1 MSSKQERKRAEKR
14 RNEIASDYR
23 NRLGLIFENSITFEN
38 LPDDLP
44 KRYLSRVLREKGGIA
59 YDKISGLY
67 LPYVRMGIDVYGL
80 PTGYTLVG
88 YDGTVFTRRAEEV
101 IILRTNPHSV
111 PVQQFLDIQ
120 IEKLIEFDMSIMQNL
135 DAIKTMSVIDVPD
148 IKMLNTLQN
157 LDDSRRI
164 GASVA
169 FASSLATKSL
179 NVFSTNAQF
188 FIDKLNE
195 ARREIWNDT
204 LAYLGVSTANVD
216 KRERVQSAEIVATE
230 GYSYDCLSILIDT
243 FNYDA
248 EVGGLPIRV
257 RANTIMYQQ
266 LENEINNTEVNEND

>member
-1 MSSKQERKRAEKR
+1 MSSRQERKRAEKR

-38 LPDDLP
+38 LPADLP
-44 KRYLSRVLREKGGIA
+44 KRYLTRVLREKGGIA
-59 YDKISGLY
+59 YDKISGLF

-88 YDGTVFTRRAEEV
+88 YDGTVFTRRVDEV

-111 PVQQFLDIQ
+111 PIQQFLDIQ
-120 IEKLIEFDMSIMQNL
+120 IEKLVEFDMAILQNL

-148 IKMLNTLQN
+148 IKTLNTLQN

-216 KRERVQSAEIVATE
+216 KRERVQSAEVIATE
-230 GYSYDCLSILIDT
+230 GYSYDCLNILIDT
-243 FNYDA
+243 FNYDT
-248 EVGGLPIRV
+248 EIGDLPIRV
-257 RANTIMYQQ
+257 RANTIMYRQ
-266 LENEINNTEVNEND
+266 LENEINNAEVNEND

>member
-1 MSSKQERKRAEKR
+1 M
-14 RNEIASDYR
+14 
-23 NRLGLIFENSITFEN
+23 
-38 LPDDLP
+38 P
-44 KRYLSRVLREKGGIA
+44 KRYLTRVLREKGGIA

-67 LPYVRMGIDVYGL
+67 LPYVDMGIGVYGL

-88 YDGTVFTRRAEEV
+88 YDGTVLTRSLDEV
-101 IILRTNPHSV
+101 IILRTNPHSI
-111 PVQQFLDIQ
+111 PIQDFLDIQ
-120 IEKLIEFDMSIMQNL
+120 IEKLVEFDMAIMQNL

-148 IKMLNTLQN
+148 IKTLNTLQN

-216 KRERVQSAEIVATE
+216 KRERVQSAEVVATE
-230 GYSYDCLSILIDT
+230 GYSYDCLNILIDT

-248 EVGGLPIRV
+248 EIGGLTIRV
-257 RANTIMYQQ
+257 KANTIMYQQ
-266 LENEINNTEVNEND
+266 LENEINNVEVNENE

>member
-1 MSSKQERKRAEKR
+1 MSSRQERKRAEKR

-38 LPDDLP
+38 LPTDLP
-44 KRYLSRVLREKGGIA
+44 KRYLTRVLREKGGIA

-88 YDGTVFTRRAEEV
+88 HDGTVFTRRTDEV

-120 IEKLIEFDMSIMQNL
+120 IEKLVEFDMSIMQNL

-148 IKMLNTLQN
+148 IKTLNTLQN

-216 KRERVQSAEIVATE
+216 KRERVQSAEVVATE
-230 GYSYDCLSILIDT
+230 GYSYDCLNILIDT

-248 EVGGLPIRV
+248 EIGGLPVRV
-257 RANTIMYQQ
+257 RANTIMYNQ
-266 LENEINNTEVNEND
+266 LENEINNVEENEND

>member
-1 MSSKQERKRAEKR
+1 MSSRQERKRAEKR
-14 RNEIASDYR
+14 RNEIALDYR
-23 NRLGLIFENSITFEN
+23 NRLGLIFENSIAFEN
-38 LPDDLP
+38 LPAELP
-44 KRYLSRVLREKGGIA
+44 KRYLTRVLREKGGIA

-88 YDGTVFTRRAEEV
+88 YDGTVFTRRADEV

-111 PVQQFLDIQ
+111 PIQQFLDIQ
-120 IEKLIEFDMSIMQNL
+120 IEKIVEFDISIMQNL

-230 GYSYDCLSILIDT
+230 GYSYDCLNILIDT

-248 EVGGLPIRV
+248 EIGGLPIRV
-257 RANTIMYQQ
+257 KANTIMYEQ
-266 LENEINNTEVNEND
+266 LENEINNVEENEND

>member
-1 MSSKQERKRAEKR
+1 MSSRQERKRAEKR

-38 LPDDLP
+38 IPDDLP
-44 KRYLSRVLREKGGIA
+44 KRYLTRVLREKGGIA

-120 IEKLIEFDMSIMQNL
+120 IEKLIEFDMAIMQNL

-148 IKMLNTLQN
+148 IKTLNTLQN

-216 KRERVQSAEIVATE
+216 KRERVQSAEVVATE
-230 GYSYDCLSILIDT
+230 GYSYDCLNILIDT

-257 RANTIMYQQ
+257 RANTIMYKQ
-266 LENEINNTEVNEND
+266 LENEINNTEVNKND

>member
-1 MSSKQERKRAEKR
+1 MSSRQERKRAEKR
-14 RNEIASDYR
+14 RNKIESDYL
-23 NRLGLIFENSITFEN
+23 NRLGLIFENSVRFEN
-38 LPDDLP
+38 LPTELP
-44 KRYLSRVLREKGGIA
+44 KRYLTRVLREKGGIA

-88 YDGTVFTRRAEEV
+88 YDGTVFTRRADEV

-111 PVQQFLDIQ
+111 PIQDFLNIQ
-120 IEKLIEFDMSIMQNL
+120 IEKLVEFDMSILQNL

-148 IKMLNTLQN
+148 IKTLNTLQN

-230 GYSYDCLSILIDT
+230 GYSYDCLNILIDT

-248 EVGGLPIRV
+248 EIGGLPIRV
-257 RANTIMYQQ
+257 SANTIMYEQ
-266 LENEINNTEVNEND
+266 LENEINNAEVNEND

>member
-1 MSSKQERKRAEKR
+1 MSSRQERKRAEKR
-14 RNEIASDYR
+14 RNEIALDYR

-38 LPDDLP
+38 LPAELP
-44 KRYLSRVLREKGGIA
+44 KRYLTRVLREKGGIA

-88 YDGTVFTRRAEEV
+88 YDGTVFTRRTDEV

-111 PVQQFLDIQ
+111 PIQQFLDIQ
-120 IEKLIEFDMSIMQNL
+120 IEKIVEFDISILQNL

-230 GYSYDCLSILIDT
+230 GYSYDCLNILIDT

-248 EVGGLPIRV
+248 EIGGLPIRA
-257 RANTIMYQQ
+257 RANTIMYEQ
-266 LENEINNTEVNEND
+266 LENEINNEVNEND

>member
-1 MSSKQERKRAEKR
+1 MSSRQERKRAEKR
-14 RNEIASDYR
+14 RNEIALDYR

-38 LPDDLP
+38 LPDELP
-44 KRYLSRVLREKGGIA
+44 KRYLTRVLREKGGIA

-88 YDGTVFTRRAEEV
+88 YDGTVFTRRADEV

-111 PVQQFLDIQ
+111 PIQQFLDIQ
-120 IEKLIEFDMSIMQNL
+120 IEKIVEFDISILQNL

-204 LAYLGVSTANVD
+204 LAYLGISTANVD

-230 GYSYDCLSILIDT
+230 GYSYDCLNILIDT

-248 EVGGLPIRV
+248 EIGGLPIRV
-257 RANTIMYQQ
+257 RANTIMYEQ
-266 LENEINNTEVNEND
+266 LENEINNAEENEND

>member
-1 MSSKQERKRAEKR
+1 MASKQERKRAERR
-14 RNEIASDYR
+14 RNEIALDYR

-38 LPDDLP
+38 LPAELP
-44 KRYLSRVLREKGGIA
+44 KRYLTRVLREKGGIA

-88 YDGTVFTRRAEEV
+88 YDGTVFTRRADEV

-111 PVQQFLDIQ
+111 PIQKFLDIQ
-120 IEKLIEFDMSIMQNL
+120 IDKIVEFDMSIMQNL

-148 IKMLNTLQN
+148 IKTLNTLQN

-230 GYSYDCLSILIDT
+230 GYSYDCLNILIDT

-248 EVGGLPIRV
+248 EIGGLPIRV
-257 RANTIMYQQ
+257 SANTIMYEQ
-266 LENEINNTEVNEND
+266 LENEINNEVNEND

>member
-1 MSSKQERKRAEKR
+1 MSSRQERKRAEKR

-38 LPDDLP
+38 LPDELP
-44 KRYLSRVLREKGGIA
+44 KRYLTRVLREKGGIA

-88 YDGTVFTRRAEEV
+88 YDGTVFTRRADEV

-111 PVQQFLDIQ
+111 PIQQFLDIQ
-120 IEKLIEFDMSIMQNL
+120 IEKIVEFDMSIMQNL

-230 GYSYDCLSILIDT
+230 GYSYDCLNILIDT

-248 EVGGLPIRV
+248 EIGGLPIRV
-257 RANTIMYQQ
+257 RANTIMYEQ
-266 LENEINNTEVNEND
+266 LENEINNAEENEND

>member
-1 MSSKQERKRAEKR
+1 MSSKQERKRAETR

-80 PTGYTLVG
+80 PTGYTLAG

-101 IILRTNPHSV
+101 IILRTNSHSI
-111 PVQQFLDIQ
+111 PIQDFLDIQ
-120 IEKLIEFDMSIMQNL
+120 IEKLVEFDMAIMQNL

-148 IKMLNTLQN
+148 IKTLNTLQN
-157 LDDSRRI
+157 LNDSRRI

-169 FASSLATKSL
+169 FVSSLATKSL
-179 NVFSTNAQF
+179 NVLSTNAQF

-216 KRERVQSAEIVATE
+216 KRERVQSAEVVATE
-230 GYSYDCLSILIDT
+230 GYSYDCLNILIDT

-248 EVGGLPIRV
+248 EIGGLPIRV
-257 RANTIMYQQ
+257 HANTIMYKQ

>member
-1 MSSKQERKRAEKR
+1 MSSKEERKRAEER
-14 RNEIASDYR
+14 RNEIALDYC
-23 NRLGLIFENSITFEN
+23 NRLGLIFENSIIFEN
-38 LPDDLP
+38 LPEELP
-44 KRYLSRVLREKGGIA
+44 KRYLTRVLRENGGIG

-67 LPYVRMGIDVYGL
+67 LPYVRMGISVYGL

-88 YDGTVFTRRAEEV
+88 YDGTVFTRRVEEV
-101 IILRTNPHSV
+101 IILRTNPHST
-111 PVQQFLDIQ
+111 PIQDFLDIQ
-120 IEKLIEFDMSIMQNL
+120 IEKLIEFGMAIMQNL
-135 DAIKTMSVIDVPD
+135 NAIKTMSVIDVPD
-148 IKMLNTLQN
+148 IKTLNTLQN
-157 LDDSRRI
+157 LNDSRRI

-169 FASSLATKSL
+169 FVSSLATKSL

-248 EVGGLPIRV
+248 EDGGLPIRV
-257 RANTIMYQQ
+257 RANTIMYKQ
-266 LENEINNTEVNEND
+266 LENEINNAEVNEND

>member
-1 MSSKQERKRAEKR
+1 MSSRQERKRAEKR

-38 LPDDLP
+38 LPTELP
-44 KRYLSRVLREKGGIA
+44 KRYLTRVLREKGGIA

-88 YDGTVFTRRAEEV
+88 YDGTVFTRRADEV

-120 IEKLIEFDMSIMQNL
+120 IEKIVEFDISILQNL

-230 GYSYDCLSILIDT
+230 GYSYDCLNILIDT

-248 EVGGLPIRV
+248 EIGGLPIRV
-257 RANTIMYQQ
+257 RANTIMYKQ
-266 LENEINNTEVNEND
+266 LENEINNVEVNEND

>member
-1 MSSKQERKRAEKR
+1 MSSRQERKRAERR

-38 LPDDLP
+38 LPAELP
-44 KRYLSRVLREKGGIA
+44 KRYLTRVLREKGGIA

-88 YDGTVFTRRAEEV
+88 YDGTVFTRRADEV

-111 PVQQFLDIQ
+111 PIQQFLDIQ
-120 IEKLIEFDMSIMQNL
+120 IDKIVEFDMSIMQNL

-148 IKMLNTLQN
+148 IKTLNTLQN

-230 GYSYDCLSILIDT
+230 GYSYDCLNILIDT

-248 EVGGLPIRV
+248 EIGGIPIRV
-257 RANTIMYQQ
+257 RANTIMYEQ
-266 LENEINNTEVNEND
+266 LENEINNEVNEND

>member
-1 MSSKQERKRAEKR
+1 MSSRQERKRAEKR

-38 LPDDLP
+38 LPTDLP
-44 KRYLSRVLREKGGIA
+44 KRYLTRVLREKGGIA

-88 YDGTVFTRRAEEV
+88 YDGTVFTRRTDEV

-120 IEKLIEFDMSIMQNL
+120 IEKLVEFDMSILQNL

-148 IKMLNTLQN
+148 IKTLNTLQN

-188 FIDKLNE
+188 LIDKLNE

-216 KRERVQSAEIVATE
+216 KRERVQSVEVVATE
-230 GYSYDCLSILIDT
+230 GYSYDCLNILIDT

-248 EVGGLPIRV
+248 ETGGLPIRV
-257 RANTIMYQQ
+257 HANTIMYRQ
-266 LENEINNTEVNEND
+266 LENEINNVEETEND

>member
-111 PVQQFLDIQ
+111 PIQQFLDIQ
-120 IEKLIEFDMSIMQNL
+120 IEKIVEFDISILQNL

-230 GYSYDCLSILIDT
+230 GYSYDCLNILIDT

-257 RANTIMYQQ
+257 RANTIMYKQ
-266 LENEINNTEVNEND
+266 LENEINNAEVNEND

>member
-1 MSSKQERKRAEKR
+1 MSSRQERKRAEKR
-14 RNEIASDYR
+14 RNEIALDYR

-38 LPDDLP
+38 LPDELP
-44 KRYLSRVLREKGGIA
+44 KRYLTRVLREKGGIA

-88 YDGTVFTRRAEEV
+88 YDGTVFTRRADEV

-111 PVQQFLDIQ
+111 PIQQFLDIQ
-120 IEKLIEFDMSIMQNL
+120 IEKIVEFDISILQNL

-204 LAYLGVSTANVD
+204 LAYLGISTANVD

-230 GYSYDCLSILIDT
+230 GYSYDCLNILIDT

-248 EVGGLPIRV
+248 EIGGLPIHD
-257 RANTIMYQQ
+257 RANTIMYEQ
-266 LENEINNTEVNEND
+266 LENEINNAEENEND

>member
-1 MSSKQERKRAEKR
+1 MSSRQERKRAEKR

-23 NRLGLIFENSITFEN
+23 NRLGLIFENSIAFEN
-38 LPDDLP
+38 LPDELP
-44 KRYLSRVLREKGGIA
+44 KRYLTRVLREKGGIA

-88 YDGTVFTRRAEEV
+88 YDGTVFTRRADEV

-120 IEKLIEFDMSIMQNL
+120 IEKIVEFDMSIMQNL

-148 IKMLNTLQN
+148 IKTLNTLQN

-216 KRERVQSAEIVATE
+216 KRERVQSAEVVATE
-230 GYSYDCLSILIDT
+230 GYSYDCLSILSDT

-248 EVGGLPIRV
+248 EIGGLPIRV

-266 LENEINNTEVNEND
+266 LENEINNVEVNEND

>member
-1 MSSKQERKRAEKR
+1 MSSRQERKRAEKR
-14 RNEIASDYR
+14 RNEIAFDYR

-38 LPDDLP
+38 LPDELP
-44 KRYLSRVLREKGGIA
+44 KRYLTRVLREKGGIA

-88 YDGTVFTRRAEEV
+88 YDGTVFTRRTDEV

-120 IEKLIEFDMSIMQNL
+120 IEKIVEFDMSIMQNL

-148 IKMLNTLQN
+148 IKTLNTLQN

-188 FIDKLNE
+188 FIDKLIE

-216 KRERVQSAEIVATE
+216 KRERVQSAEVVATE
-230 GYSYDCLSILIDT
+230 GYSYDCLNILIDT

-248 EVGGLPIRV
+248 EIGGLPIRV
-257 RANTIMYQQ
+257 RANTIMYHQ
-266 LENEINNTEVNEND
+266 LENEINNAEVNEND

>member
-1 MSSKQERKRAEKR
+1 MASKQERKRAENR
-14 RNEIASDYR
+14 RKDIVNDYK
-23 NRLGLIFENSITFEN
+23 NRLGLIFENSVRFEN
-38 LPDDLP
+38 LPTELP
-44 KRYLSRVLREKGGIA
+44 KRYLTRVLREKGGIA

-88 YDGTVFTRRAEEV
+88 YDGTVFTRRTDEV

-111 PVQQFLDIQ
+111 PIQDFLDIQ
-120 IEKLIEFDMSIMQNL
+120 IEKLVEFDMSILQNL

-148 IKMLNTLQN
+148 IKMLNTLKN

-169 FASSLATKSL
+169 FASSLATKSI

-216 KRERVQSAEIVATE
+216 KRERVQSAEVVATE
-230 GYSYDCLSILIDT
+230 GYSYDCLNILIDT

-248 EVGGLPIRV
+248 EIAGLSIRV
-257 RANTIMYQQ
+257 YANTIMYEQ
-266 LENEINNTEVNEND
+266 LENEINNEENEND

>member
-1 MSSKQERKRAEKR
+1 MSSRQERKRAEKR

-23 NRLGLIFENSITFEN
+23 NRLGLIFENSFTFEN
-38 LPDDLP
+38 LPTELP
-44 KRYLSRVLREKGGIA
+44 KRYLTRVLREKGGIA

-88 YDGTVFTRRAEEV
+88 YDGTVFTRRADEV

-111 PVQQFLDIQ
+111 PIQQFLDIQ
-120 IEKLIEFDMSIMQNL
+120 IEKIVEFDISILQNL

-216 KRERVQSAEIVATE
+216 KRERVQSAEIVAIE
-230 GYSYDCLSILIDT
+230 GYSYDCLNILIDT
-243 FNYDA
+243 FNFDA
-248 EVGGLPIRV
+248 EIGGLPIRV
-257 RANTIMYQQ
+257 RANTIMYEQ
-266 LENEINNTEVNEND
+266 LENEINNVEGTEND

>member
-1 MSSKQERKRAEKR
+1 MSSRQERKRAEKR

-38 LPDDLP
+38 IPDDLP
-44 KRYLSRVLREKGGIA
+44 KRYLTRVLREKGGIA

-111 PVQQFLDIQ
+111 PIQQFLDIQ
-120 IEKLIEFDMSIMQNL
+120 IEKIVEFDISILQNL

-248 EVGGLPIRV
+248 EIGGLPIRV
-257 RANTIMYQQ
+257 RANTIMYKQ
-266 LENEINNTEVNEND
+266 LENEINNAEVNEND

>member
-1 MSSKQERKRAEKR
+1 MSSRQERKRAEKR
-14 RNEIASDYR
+14 RNEIALDYR

-38 LPDDLP
+38 LPDELP
-44 KRYLSRVLREKGGIA
+44 KRYLTRVLREKGGIA
-59 YDKISGLY
+59 HDKISGLY

-88 YDGTVFTRRAEEV
+88 YDGTVFTRRTDEV

-120 IEKLIEFDMSIMQNL
+120 IEKIVEFDMSIMQNL

-148 IKMLNTLQN
+148 IKTLNTLQN

-216 KRERVQSAEIVATE
+216 KRERVQSAEVVATE
-230 GYSYDCLSILIDT
+230 GYSYDCLNILIDT

-248 EVGGLPIRV
+248 EIGGLPIRV
-257 RANTIMYQQ
+257 HANTIMYKQ
-266 LENEINNTEVNEND
+266 LENEINNVEVFEND

>member
-1 MSSKQERKRAEKR
+1 MSSRQERKRAEKR

-38 LPDDLP
+38 LPTDLP
-44 KRYLSRVLREKGGIA
+44 KRYLTRVLREKGGIA

-88 YDGTVFTRRAEEV
+88 YDGTVFTRRTDEV

-120 IEKLIEFDMSIMQNL
+120 IEKLVEFDMSIMQNL

-148 IKMLNTLQN
+148 IKTLNTLQN

-216 KRERVQSAEIVATE
+216 KRERVQSAEVVATE
-230 GYSYDCLSILIDT
+230 GYSYDCLNILIDT

-248 EVGGLPIRV
+248 EIGGLPVRV
-257 RANTIMYQQ
+257 RANTIMYNQ
-266 LENEINNTEVNEND
+266 LENEINNVEENEND

>member
-1 MSSKQERKRAEKR
+1 MSSRQERKHAEKR
-14 RNEIASDYR
+14 RNEIALDYR

-38 LPDDLP
+38 LPTELP
-44 KRYLSRVLREKGGIA
+44 KRYLTRVLREKGGIA

-88 YDGTVFTRRAEEV
+88 YDGTVFTRRADEV

-111 PVQQFLDIQ
+111 PIQQFLDIQ
-120 IEKLIEFDMSIMQNL
+120 IDKIVEFDISILQNL
-135 DAIKTMSVIDVPD
+135 DAVKTMSVIDVPD

-216 KRERVQSAEIVATE
+216 KRERVQSAEVVATE
-230 GYSYDCLSILIDT
+230 GYSYDCLNILIDT

-248 EVGGLPIRV
+248 EIGGLPIRV
-257 RANTIMYQQ
+257 RANTIMYEQ
-266 LENEINNTEVNEND
+266 LENEINNEVNEND

>member
-1 MSSKQERKRAEKR
+1 MSSRQERKRAEKR
-14 RNEIASDYR
+14 RNEISCDYR

-38 LPDDLP
+38 LPDELP
-44 KRYLSRVLREKGGIA
+44 KRYLTRVLREKGGIA

-88 YDGTVFTRRAEEV
+88 YDGTVFTRRTDEV

-120 IEKLIEFDMSIMQNL
+120 IEKIVEFDMAIMQNL

-148 IKMLNTLQN
+148 IKTLNTLQN

-230 GYSYDCLSILIDT
+230 GYSYDCINILIDT

-248 EVGGLPIRV
+248 EIGGLPVRI
-257 RANTIMYQQ
+257 RANTIMYKQ
-266 LENEINNTEVNEND
+266 LENEINNVEVPEND

>member
-1 MSSKQERKRAEKR
+1 MSSRQERKRAEKR
-14 RNEIASDYR
+14 RNEIALDYR

-38 LPDDLP
+38 LPTELP
-44 KRYLSRVLREKGGIA
+44 KRYLTRVLREKGGIA

-88 YDGTVFTRRAEEV
+88 YDGTVFTRRADEV

-111 PVQQFLDIQ
+111 PIQQFLDIQ
-120 IEKLIEFDMSIMQNL
+120 IEKIVEFDISILQNL

-230 GYSYDCLSILIDT
+230 GYSYDCLNILIDT

-248 EVGGLPIRV
+248 EIGGLPIRV
-257 RANTIMYQQ
+257 RANTIMYEQ
-266 LENEINNTEVNEND
+266 LENEINNVEENEND

>member
-1 MSSKQERKRAEKR
+1 MSSRQERKRAEKR
-14 RNEIASDYR
+14 RNEIALDYR

-38 LPDDLP
+38 VPAELP
-44 KRYLSRVLREKGGIA
+44 KRYLTRVLREKGGIA

-88 YDGTVFTRRAEEV
+88 YDGTVFTRRADEV

-111 PVQQFLDIQ
+111 PIQQFLDIQ
-120 IEKLIEFDMSIMQNL
+120 IEKIVEFDISILQNL

-230 GYSYDCLSILIDT
+230 GYSYDCLNILIDT

-248 EVGGLPIRV
+248 EIGGLPIRV
-257 RANTIMYQQ
+257 RANTIMYEQ
-266 LENEINNTEVNEND
+266 LENEINNVEVNEND

>member
-1 MSSKQERKRAEKR
+1 MSSRQERKRAEKR
-14 RNEIASDYR
+14 RNEIALDYR

-38 LPDDLP
+38 LPDELP
-44 KRYLSRVLREKGGIA
+44 KRYLTRVLREKGGIA

-88 YDGTVFTRRAEEV
+88 YDGTVFTRRADEV

-111 PVQQFLDIQ
+111 PIQQFLDIQ
-120 IEKLIEFDMSIMQNL
+120 IEKIVEFDISILQNL

-230 GYSYDCLSILIDT
+230 GYSYDCLNILIDT

-248 EVGGLPIRV
+248 EIGGLPIRV
-257 RANTIMYQQ
+257 RANTIMYEQ
-266 LENEINNTEVNEND
+266 LENEINNVEENEND

>member
-1 MSSKQERKRAEKR
+1 MSSRQERKRAEKR
-14 RNEIASDYR
+14 RNEIALDYR

-38 LPDDLP
+38 LPTELP
-44 KRYLSRVLREKGGIA
+44 KRYLTRVLREKGGIA

-88 YDGTVFTRRAEEV
+88 YDGTVFTRRADEV

-111 PVQQFLDIQ
+111 PIQQFLDIQ
-120 IEKLIEFDMSIMQNL
+120 IEKIVEFDISIMQNL

-230 GYSYDCLSILIDT
+230 GYSYDCLNILIDT

-248 EVGGLPIRV
+248 EIGGLPIRV
-257 RANTIMYQQ
+257 RANTIMYEQ
-266 LENEINNTEVNEND
+266 LENEINNVEETEND

>member
-1 MSSKQERKRAEKR
+1 MSSRQERKRAEKR
-14 RNEIASDYR
+14 RNEIATDYR

-38 LPDDLP
+38 LPVELP
-44 KRYLSRVLREKGGIA
+44 KRYLTRVLREKGGIA
-59 YDKISGLY
+59 YDKISGLC
-67 LPYVRMGIDVYGL
+67 LPYGRMGIDVYGL

-88 YDGTVFTRRAEEV
+88 YDGTVFTRRTDEV

-120 IEKLIEFDMSIMQNL
+120 IEKLVEFDMSIMQNL

-148 IKMLNTLQN
+148 IKTLNTLQN

-216 KRERVQSAEIVATE
+216 KRERVQSAEVVATE
-230 GYSYDCLSILIDT
+230 GYSYDCLNILIDT

-248 EVGGLPIRV
+248 EIGGLPIRV
-257 RANTIMYQQ
+257 RANTIMYKQ
-266 LENEINNTEVNEND
+266 LENEINNVEENEND

>member
-1 MSSKQERKRAEKR
+1 M
-14 RNEIASDYR
+14 
-23 NRLGLIFENSITFEN
+23 
-38 LPDDLP
+38 
-44 KRYLSRVLREKGGIA
+44 
-59 YDKISGLY
+59 
-67 LPYVRMGIDVYGL
+67 
-80 PTGYTLVG
+80 
-88 YDGTVFTRRAEEV
+88 FTRRADEV

-111 PVQQFLDIQ
+111 PIQQFLDIQ
-120 IEKLIEFDMSIMQNL
+120 IDKIVEFDISILQNL

-169 FASSLATKSL
+169 FVSSLATKSL

-216 KRERVQSAEIVATE
+216 KRERVQSVEVVATE
-230 GYSYDCLSILIDT
+230 GYSYDCLNILIDT

-248 EVGGLPIRV
+248 EIGGLPIRV
-257 RANTIMYQQ
+257 KANTIMYEQ
-266 LENEINNTEVNEND
+266 LENEINNVEENEND

>member
-1 MSSKQERKRAEKR
+1 MSSRQERKRAEKR
-14 RNEIASDYR
+14 RNEIALDYR
-23 NRLGLIFENSITFEN
+23 NRLGLIFENSIAFEN
-38 LPDDLP
+38 LPAELP
-44 KRYLSRVLREKGGIA
+44 KRYLTRVLREKGGIA

-88 YDGTVFTRRAEEV
+88 YDGTVFTRRADEV

-111 PVQQFLDIQ
+111 PIQQFLDIQ
-120 IEKLIEFDMSIMQNL
+120 IEKIVEFDISIMQNL

-230 GYSYDCLSILIDT
+230 GYSYDCLNILIDT

-248 EVGGLPIRV
+248 EIGGLPIRV
-257 RANTIMYQQ
+257 RANTIMYEQ
-266 LENEINNTEVNEND
+266 LENEINNAEENEND

>member
-1 MSSKQERKRAEKR
+1 MSSRQERKRAEKR

-38 LPDDLP
+38 LPTELP
-44 KRYLSRVLREKGGIA
+44 KRYLTRVLREKGGIA

-88 YDGTVFTRRAEEV
+88 YDGTVFTRRADEV

-111 PVQQFLDIQ
+111 PIQQFLDIQ
-120 IEKLIEFDMSIMQNL
+120 IEKIVEFDISIMQNL

-216 KRERVQSAEIVATE
+216 KRERVQSAEVVATE
-230 GYSYDCLSILIDT
+230 GYSYDCLNILIDT

-248 EVGGLPIRV
+248 EIGGLPIRV
-257 RANTIMYQQ
+257 RANTIMYEQ
-266 LENEINNTEVNEND
+266 LENEINNVEENEND

>member
-1 MSSKQERKRAEKR
+1 MSSRQERKRAEKR
-14 RNEIASDYR
+14 RDEIACDYR

-38 LPDDLP
+38 LPTDLP
-44 KRYLSRVLREKGGIA
+44 KRYLTRVLREKGGIA

-80 PTGYTLVG
+80 PTGYTLGG
-88 YDGTVFTRRAEEV
+88 YDGTVFTRRADEV

-120 IEKLIEFDMSIMQNL
+120 IEKIVEFDMSIMQNL

-148 IKMLNTLQN
+148 IKTLNTLQN

-230 GYSYDCLSILIDT
+230 GYSYDCLNILIDT

-248 EVGGLPIRV
+248 EIGGLPIRV

-266 LENEINNTEVNEND
+266 LENEINNVEVNEND

>member
-1 MSSKQERKRAEKR
+1 MSSRQERKRAEKR

-38 LPDDLP
+38 LPTELP
-44 KRYLSRVLREKGGIA
+44 KRYLTRVLREKGGIA

-88 YDGTVFTRRAEEV
+88 YDGTVFTRRTDEV

-120 IEKLIEFDMSIMQNL
+120 IEKIVEFDMSIMQNL

-230 GYSYDCLSILIDT
+230 GYSYDCLNILIDT

-248 EVGGLPIRV
+248 EIGGLPIRV
-257 RANTIMYQQ
+257 RANTIMYEQ
-266 LENEINNTEVNEND
+266 LENEINNAEVNEND